1 MGIVKKPGWLQPL
14 LIKRTG
20 GFTLIEIIMS
30 IALIAIGILGFSLNS
45 IGIIQ
50 GNFISGNYTVAT
62 NLAQDKMEDLLNSGI
77 ALPTCPTATT
87 AGCFDG
93 PLNSQGTTD
102 PAGAIYNRSWV
113 VTVDSPESGL
123 STIDVTV
130 SWQDYLNRTVTL
142 STLVY
147 T

>member
-1 MGIVKKPGWLQPL
+1 
-14 LIKRTG
+14 
-20 GFTLIEIIMS
+20 MS
-30 IALIAIGILGFSLNS
+30 IALIAIGILGFSLNTV
-45 IGIIQ
+45 GIIQ

-62 NLAQDKMEDLLNSGI
+62 NLAQDKMEELLNSGI

-87 AGCFDG
+87 ANCFDG

-113 VTVDSPESGL
+113 ITVNSPESGL

-130 SWQDYLNRTVTL
+130 SWRDYRNRTVTL
-142 STLVY
+142 STLVF